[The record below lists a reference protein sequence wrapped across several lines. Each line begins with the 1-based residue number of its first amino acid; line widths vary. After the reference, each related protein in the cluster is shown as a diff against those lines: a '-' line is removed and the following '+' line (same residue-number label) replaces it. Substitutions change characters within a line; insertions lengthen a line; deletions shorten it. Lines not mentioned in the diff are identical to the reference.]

1 MPYLPVFSVH
11 NIENMEELNEQD
23 FEAYQ
28 EDVEY
33 LVGVLKDSF
42 ESDEA
47 RFYEDEMNETLYIEL
62 EGLQDYSQDEIEEI
76 AGPILEELD
85 LDFEEIILLPLK

>member
-1 MPYLPVFSVH
+1 
-11 NIENMEELNEQD
+11 MEELNEQD

-28 EDVEY
+28 KDVEY
-33 LVGVLKDSF
+33 LVGVLKDCF

-47 RFYEDEMNETLYIEL
+47 RYYQDDLNETLYIEL
-62 EGLQDYSQDEIEEI
+62 EGLQDYAQNEIEEI
-76 AGPILEELD
+76 AGPVLEELD